1 MKLLNDCLYQP
12 DGDGTVQDNDIL
24 EKWHISLPQER
35 MLSALFTCDMT
46 PAGTN
51 ILDMLHTIMARIS
64 IDWPRIT
71 RKWVV
76 ERSEVWP
83 KLPIVCSC
91 HLQDS
96 EAKLLPKRT
105 RLGSKTSLL
114 RWQRTLLQQSS
125 VIGVQTDVKA
135 AGLEAVPLDTLLA
148 QTQESLKQLLE
159 PQARVRLQGVLKCWT
174 QVLNSIEFALKDAS
188 SQSHHVLKPEWR
200 AGKFRCVKCPASY
213 DLSVRPVS
221 WRKVCASQCSREQL
235 LGFKAEAVRIFDK
248 VRSLV
253 FLDDVGSVH
262 PPVAIF
268 EMQKLKDDARLIKCK
283 IIFEKMDPCLKYAK
297 NRR

>member
-1 MKLLNDCLYQP
+1 MLSVKLLNDCLHRADL
-12 DGDGTVQDNDIL
+12 DGPLHDNDVL

-35 MLSALFTCDMT
+35 MLRASFTCDMT
-46 PAGTN
+46 PAGAS
-51 ILDMLHTIMARIS
+51 ILDMLDTIMARIS
-64 IDWPRIT
+64 IDRPRIT

-76 ERSEVWP
+76 EMSEVWR
-83 KLPIVCSC
+83 KLLAVCSC

-114 RWQRTLLQQSS
+114 RWQRALLQQSS

-159 PQARVRLQGVLKCWT
+159 PQARVRLQGVLKRWT
-174 QVLNSIEFALKDAS
+174 QVLHSIKSALKDAP

-213 DLSVRPVS
+213 DLSDYLSAP
-221 WRKVCASQCSREQL
+221 
-235 LGFKAEAVRIFDK
+235 
-248 VRSLV
+248 
-253 FLDDVGSVH
+253 
-262 PPVAIF
+262 
-268 EMQKLKDDARLIKCK
+268 
-283 IIFEKMDPCLKYAK
+283 
-297 NRR
+297 